1 MRARRV
7 LLDIWKNDPER
18 KDVIVEFSRVLAAD
32 SLEVGD
38 VVAYADALCER
49 GHGDGGRAVLELAAA
64 MGHDLDK
71 KQVSFLGLHP
81 VRLMAEDEAYKGA
94 VDGDARSELLADEDD
109 EPMAGI
115 MAALWDAAPLL
126 WADVSGAQARAGMS
140 GARKLPTTGDLP
152 SVTVF
157 TRIARALDA
166 PATVLYATDQADAPD
181 VTVLCVAPPVLVLGP
196 RLHGSRA
203 NSVSDLEMR
212 FLLARAAELARP
224 ERIIA
229 AGLSAEHLAALCASL
244 VRVFGRSGG
253 EAASQREDDELLRTT
268 LPVRVRTQLE
278 KPLGATRGR
287 ALDADKY
294 RRACLRAADRAGLLI
309 CGDIDTALRLGGLT
323 GPDGKKQVRH
333 LYELVL
339 KRGYLAAR
347 ARLGVGAVR

>member
-1 MRARRV
+1 
-7 LLDIWKNDPER
+7 
-18 KDVIVEFSRVLAAD
+18 
-32 SLEVGD
+32 
-38 VVAYADALCER
+38 
-49 GHGDGGRAVLELAAA
+49 

-71 KQVSFLGLHP
+71 KQVSFLGHHP
-81 VRLMAEDEAYKGA
+81 VRLMAEDEAYKGT
-94 VDGDARSELLADEDD
+94 VDGDARRELLADDDD
-109 EPMAGI
+109 EPMAAI
-115 MAALWDAAPLL
+115 MAALWEAAPLL
-126 WADVSGAQARAGMS
+126 WADVAGAQARAGMG
-140 GARKLPTTGDLP
+140 GARKLQTTGDLP

-157 TRIARALDA
+157 TRIARALDT
-166 PATVLYATDQADAPD
+166 PATVLYATDQSDAPD

-229 AGLSAEHLAALCASL
+229 AGLSTEHLAALCASL
-244 VRVFGRSGG
+244 VRVFGRSG
-253 EAASQREDDELLRTT
+253 EAQGAREDDELLRTT

-278 KPLGATRGR
+278 KLLGASRGR
-287 ALDADKY
+287 ALDADRY
-294 RRACLRAADRAGLLI
+294 RRASLRAADRAGLLI
-309 CGDIDTALRLGGLT
+309 CGDIDTALRLGGVM

-347 ARLGVGAVR
+347 ARLGVGAVK